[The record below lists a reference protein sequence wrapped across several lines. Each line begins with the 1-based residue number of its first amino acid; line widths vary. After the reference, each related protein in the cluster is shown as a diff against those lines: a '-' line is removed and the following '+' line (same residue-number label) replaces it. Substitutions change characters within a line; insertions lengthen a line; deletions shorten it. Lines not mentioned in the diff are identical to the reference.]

1 MPDCIFCRIAAGEI
15 PAQVVRRTEHELA
28 FRDLHPQAPVH
39 VLVIPVCH
47 HAAARDATGPEG
59 ERTLGRLLAFTTQVA
74 TELGLIV
81 NELVSNA
88 VKHACRNG
96 KGGKIRLSLR
106 QQSEDL
112 VLRVRDNGPG
122 LPADFDL
129 ARDSHVG
136 LDVVRTLAER
146 DLNGC
151 FNLTDEGGVLAE
163 VRFVW

>member
-1 MPDCIFCRIAAGEI
+1 MIAAGGDEGSR
-15 PAQVVRRTEHELA
+15 AQVGPLFEADEVAIEAERGVDVANVEMDVASVPLSSKRATALA
-28 FRDLHPQAPVH
+28 
-39 VLVIPVCH
+39 
-47 HAAARDATGPEG
+47 
-59 ERTLGRLLAFTTQVA
+59 
-74 TELGLIV
+74 LIV

-151 FNLTDEGGVLAE
+151 FNLTDDGGVLAE